1 MKKYLSIIMVFAAF
15 ALCGCGDKT
24 TINGY
29 SEEDVAKLLAEA
41 KDTVYQVTDGDSVIT
56 YIYVTDT
63 LYNEIVDTVYNRV
76 TDTLYK
82 ELVDTIYT
90 RVVDTVVN
98 TLVDTIVSRV
108 IDTVITTMVDTIY
121 TRVIDT
127 VFSTL
132 EVIGV
137 DTELPRDTS
146 ITMSAEL
153 NGATVSKTFYGIVYK
168 GVFFDTTMYQYA
180 DVNHVWVNDRKGDIT
195 GYIGEGVKGKAYMPV
210 GEKHHQ
216 SDNCSGCDYIKLAY
230 EVPSQCGSLTPPNK
244 GIIHEYVMNRTPLD
258 NYKTPFTGWRMLNDK
273 DAYNIQ
279 SIASHIIPDGAT
291 VFTSLISKSTKD
303 AEYNYG
309 RVVYYS
315 SYLANVITSTGIKT
329 VEKPMNYM
337 CAYDL
342 N

>member
-1 MKKYLSIIMVFAAF
+1 MKHLIIIAVLLASFIV
-15 ALCGCGDKT
+15 GCGDKT

-29 SEEDVAKLLAEA
+29 SEDDVSKLLEENR
-41 KDTVYQVTDGDSVIT
+41 DTIYQVTDGDSILT

-63 LYNEIVDTVYNRV
+63 LYNNIVDTVYNRV
-76 TDTLYK
+76 TDTLITT
-82 ELVDTIYT
+82 LVDTITT
-90 RVVDTVVN
+90 RVVDTIMT
-98 TLVDTIVSRV
+98 TL
-108 IDTVITTMVDTIY
+108 VDTIY

-132 EVIGV
+132 EEIGV

-168 GVFFDTTMYQYA
+168 GVFFDTTLYPYA
-180 DVNHVWVNDRKGDIT
+180 DVNHVWVKGKKGEIY
-195 GYIGEGVKGKAYMPV
+195 GYIGEVMNGSVYMPV
-210 GEKHHQ
+210 GETHHQ
-216 SDNCSGCDYIKLAY
+216 TDNCSGCDYIKLAY

-244 GIIHEYVMNRTPLD
+244 GIIHEYVMDRTPLD

-279 SIASHIIPDGAT
+279 SIASNIIPDGVT
-291 VFTSLISKSTKD
+291 VFTSLISKSTETF
-303 AEYNYG
+303 EYHYG
-309 RVVYYS
+309 SAVTYS

-329 VEKPMNYM
+329 VEKPMHYM